1 MLIIIVNINMNMNH
15 FFLSETAFFLLSSP
29 QNHPAASK
37 LPLKDSFTFDDY
49 R

>member
-1 MLIIIVNINMNMNH
+1 MLIIMNINVNINH
-15 FFLSETAFFLLSSP
+15 LFLSKIAFFLLSSSP